1 MPQHPRTLHLLIH
14 DAVKY
19 ALSTEKHSHV
29 MGNPKRYATYFPSE
43 ASLEAEQEHDASDN
57 DSTWE
62 FSAPLSPPRTPSGTS
77 CNTSNSSPAQD
88 IAIRYRAGISF
99 GFSNTVRSSS
109 PPHHSEP
116 DSWEI
121 ASRAKPSDLGH
132 VQAALDQD
140 IKAAYR
146 QSRHEALLKTVCLS
160 LSGVSSR
167 NNNSLLV
174 SGSCRYCA
182 FSRCGTGSQGC
193 LQSTWLSGHARER

>member
-1 MPQHPRTLHLLIH
+1 MPQDLRTLHLLIH

-19 ALSTEKHSHV
+19 ALSTEKHSDV

-43 ASLEAEQEHDASDN
+43 ASLEEQEHDASDN

-62 FSAPLSPPRTPSGTS
+62 FSAPISPPRSPSGTS
-77 CNTSNSSPAQD
+77 CITSNSSPAQD

-99 GFSNTVRSSS
+99 GFSDIRSSS
-109 PPHHSEP
+109 PPQHSGP
-116 DSWEI
+116 DSRGV
-121 ASRAKPSDLGH
+121 ASPAKPFDLGH
-132 VQAALDQD
+132 VPADPDQD

-182 FSRCGTGSQGC
+182 FSRCGTGPQGC
-193 LQSTWLSGHARER
+193 LQSTWLSGHACER